1 MEHKDFDSPAALRHR
16 LDLCMADM
24 DKQMEVKKT
33 CVELIDYTILH
44 IYDEGKEP
52 PGMLASFERL
62 VTKYYDTQGTEE
74 LNEDSSLKSVIIHE
88 GNASVAGAD
97 TSEAEQTATGPRT
110 CPDSTATLERERISA
125 TAHPEHLLEEQEEEE
140 KEHDRVTEEINMD
153 SHRLLAEN
161 VQNKRLIMEA
171 EARLKDLQALTDSL
185 TKERETRRL
194 QQELIEEE
202 QREQERISASK
213 RKRMRKAASPKPVF

>member
-1 MEHKDFDSPAALRHR
+1 MTSSSGSAHAF
-16 LDLCMADM
+16 
-24 DKQMEVKKT
+24 
-33 CVELIDYTILH
+33 
-44 IYDEGKEP
+44 P
-52 PGMLASFERL
+52 PNPIWKA
-62 VTKYYDTQGTEE
+62 
-74 LNEDSSLKSVIIHE
+74 N
-88 GNASVAGAD
+88 
-97 TSEAEQTATGPRT
+97 
-110 CPDSTATLERERISA
+110 SA

>member
-1 MEHKDFDSPAALRHR
+1 
-16 LDLCMADM
+16 
-24 DKQMEVKKT
+24 
-33 CVELIDYTILH
+33 
-44 IYDEGKEP
+44 
-52 PGMLASFERL
+52 MLASFKRL